1 MPEAFEKTNRI
12 GANWG
17 TAQLF
22 ILVSASQAWFHRAN
36 LRYPEKSSIISNL
49 FQLVSLCSSI
59 FHLWQRK
66 KTWSYTKQKLTKP
79 PPNLLNSYFASNL
92 STKQFCWP
100 VKYRMFPWILPPI
113 LLANDL
119 SRTPFLWPLKEIPPL
134 DVLGKSWQSWSKN
147 NHLNL
152 IA

>member
-22 ILVSASQAWFHRAN
+22 ILVSASQAWLHRAN
-36 LRYPEKSSIISNL
+36 LRYPEKSNIISNL

-66 KTWSYTKQKLTKP
+66 KHEAI
-79 PPNLLNSYFASNL
+79 LN
-92 STKQFCWP
+92 
-100 VKYRMFPWILPPI
+100 
-113 LLANDL
+113 
-119 SRTPFLWPLKEIPPL
+119 
-134 DVLGKSWQSWSKN
+134 KN
-147 NHLNL
+147 
-152 IA
+152 